1 MRALQIAAP
10 RAGLQR
16 DRGGLVMRAA
26 GALLPLGGPTLGYGH
41 EVRPLSVAEL
51 VLQGGQPAPAR
62 IRRRRATAG
71 SCVQVRAATR
81 AQPAAVV
88 STHDPL
94 WPGQRHA
101 LPPGGPRNRG

>member
-26 GALLPLGGPTLGYGH
+26 GALLPLGSPTLGYGH
-41 EVRPLSVAEL
+41 DVRPLSVAEL

-62 IRRRRATAG
+62 IRRRRGNAG
-71 SCVQVRAATR
+71 ACGQVRAPNR

-88 STHDPL
+88 STHHPPT
-94 WPGQRHA
+94 PG
-101 LPPGGPRNRG
+101 PPPPPPPR